1 MKKIT
6 LVILTSLMISMI
18 GVSCSGQDNNR
29 ENDKAKIQEVISNHD
44 KTLIFIWAEYC
55 QASKN
60 MFEAN
65 IKPYLEGLANNN
77 VGIVIIYYGKEE
89 AVSNLA
95 SNNRL
100 IVTSY
105 IKVPLLVKRDA
116 NKTMKKLL
124 KNYKKS
130 KAMPI
135 PLLVDKNGFV
145 LNYEEDGDL
154 SYLEIFK
161 AAESLI
167 SD

>member
-1 MKKIT
+1 MKKII
-6 LVILTSLMISMI
+6 LVILTSLVISI
-18 GVSCSGQDNNR
+18 FGVSCTGQDR
-29 ENDKAKIQEVISNHD
+29 ITENDKDQIREVISNHD

-55 QASKN
+55 QASQN
-60 MFEAN
+60 MFKAN

-89 AVSNLA
+89 AVTNLA

-100 IVTSY
+100 IVTSD
-105 IKVPLLVKRDA
+105 IQIPLLVKRDA

-124 KNYKKS
+124 KNYNNS

-161 AAESLI
+161 AAE
-167 SD
+167 